1 MAARRSGRQAP
12 NRAKNVFQP
21 LFHRRIRRGGDDM
34 KKTAMLVFS
43 LLLALPAAQALAEAT
58 VTEAKLGKA
67 VVDRNI
73 ANETAEFAVGEKA
86 FLWVK
91 VEGAADQTLTVTWAQ
106 GDNKYPVELKI
117 GGSPWRTWASK
128 TLQSAGSWSV
138 TVSDSA
144 GKVLKEMTLTVK

>member
-1 MAARRSGRQAP
+1 
-12 NRAKNVFQP
+12 
-21 LFHRRIRRGGDDM
+21 M
-34 KKTAMLVFS
+34 KKIATLVLS
-43 LLLALPAAQALAEAT
+43 LLLALPAARALAEAT
-58 VTEAKLGKA
+58 VTEVKLGKA

-73 ANETAEFAVGEKA
+73 ANESAEFAVGEKA

-91 VEGAADQTLTVTWAQ
+91 VEGAADQTLTVTWVQ
-106 GDNKYPVELKI
+106 GDNKYPVELKV